1 MAIWPF
7 NKKKLDQSMLPDE
20 VSEYYKGDKDG
31 VKRPSW
37 VSALLTVAV
46 TAIIAVVLFF
56 GGKWVYQ
63 SIFGNNENK
72 TVDQTSTTKDQT
84 EKDNPAVNDNDTES
98 ADNTNEAGS
107 DNDNTLDLDSTP
119 SSSAES
125 ESTPS
130 TGATEI
136 PATGPGPGGLQ

>member
-31 VKRPSW
+31 VQRPSW
-37 VSALLTVAV
+37 VSALFTVAV

-63 SIFGNNENK
+63 SIFGNNDTQTEN
-72 TVDQTSTTKDQT
+72 QATTKQDKTDEVKSNDQNNSTDSVNNPDST
-84 EKDNPAVNDNDTES
+84 ENDNSSETDQ
-98 ADNTNEAGS
+98 
-107 DNDNTLDLDSTP
+107 TP
-119 SSSAES
+119 SSGAES
-125 ESTPS
+125 ETTPT